1 VRRCPVPAELF
12 GGEGFALDE
21 ALTRYLC
28 VVLRLSEGAT
38 FVGFNGEGAERRYL
52 LERPEE
58 GQWWA
63 SALEPPREGRSGA
76 PLTLCYGVPKGDKL
90 DLVARQLTE
99 LGVGGLALWA
109 AERSVSV
116 WRKEKAQSKLARLE
130 KVVAEAARQCGRA
143 DTLTLTPPASLTALI
158 ERFESAPLKL
168 YLDPRAPLTL
178 TALSSEL
185 GAGEERVEER
195 VEEQVEEAWGEV
207 VALVGP
213 EGGLSAQEIEALE
226 GAGWRGLAFTS
237 PVLRTETA
245 ATVTCA
251 LLLERMGWL

>member
-1 VRRCPVPAELF
+1 MRRCLVPAERF
-12 GGEGFALDE
+12 GGEGFTLDE

-38 FVGFNGEGAERRYL
+38 FVGFNGVGAERLYR
-52 LERPEE
+52 LERLEE
-58 GQWWA
+58 GVWWA
-63 SALEPPREGRSGA
+63 TALEPPREGRSGA

-116 WRKEKAQSKLARLE
+116 WRKEKAQNKLARLE

-143 DTLTLTPPASLTALI
+143 DTLTLTPPASLKSLI
-158 ERFESAPLKL
+158 ERFESVPLKL

-178 TALSSEL
+178 ATLSAEL
-185 GAGEERVEER
+185 SVDQTQAD
-195 VEEQVEEAWGEV
+195 AWGEV
-207 VALVGP
+207 VAIVGP
-213 EGGLSAQEIEALE
+213 EGGLSPQELEALE
-226 GAGWRGLAFTS
+226 EAGWRGLTLTS